1 MLTQSF
7 IKSFVYSY
15 VSYRECEKIT
25 FLREWG
31 DIVRS
36 YGKVTD
42 LFDYTLPNRNLY
54 ICKSTA
60 VKAVACLIDNVPVF
74 KNRVEL

>member
-1 MLTQSF
+1 MSSRYRRHTIPPLETSVIIETQSI

-42 LFDYTLPNRNLY
+42 LFGYTLPNRNLY
-54 ICKSTA
+54 I
-60 VKAVACLIDNVPVF
+60 
-74 KNRVEL
+74 